1 MVSPTPRTLWASFA
15 DPESQTEAEYQQI
28 AAEFLRRGVD
38 LQAGDLP
45 DENKR
50 AKALRTTKALAS
62 YTDRDLFYAMRETQV
77 HENTVCYA
85 DIQDTIALASP
96 LACVQSCKMCP
107 GQYRSLAVQRC
118 SPDKG
123 YHRTCSDA
131 EATTII
137 YNDVAVTEL
146 NLAKLR
152 QMITEHGDTVAK
164 RWQKR
169 SKTKPSDLETTEQK
183 QISPRKCWL
192 LPHLDVENFCEKDRL
207 VQLILARVR
216 SDAKQHLAYD
226 LERTDMAFERWHVKI
241 LFNAH
246 AVTMCEEAG
255 PIAEL
260 WQYDHEQVHRGDT
273 VGFPR
278 AQLADRRMYFHERL
292 GITEAAARYHN
303 TPKELYEEQLLRSV
317 VEVIENA
324 LLAMKVESIA
334 RPCLTMI
341 RQCGTVPRGQTM
353 PHEYSIVFDMSQLVL
368 SGYYSA
374 Y

>member
-1 MVSPTPRTLWASFA
+1 MVSPTPGTLWASFA
-15 DPESQTEAEYQQI
+15 DPESQTEAEYRQI

-62 YTDRDLFYAMRETQV
+62 YTDRDLFYAMRETQGLV
-77 HENTVCYA
+77 NTVCYA
-85 DIQDTIALASP
+85 HMQDTIALTSP

-131 EATTII
+131 EATTSI
-137 YNDVAVTEL
+137 YNDVAVTDL

-152 QMITEHGDTVAK
+152 QMITEHGDTVAV

-169 SKTKPSDLETTEQK
+169 SKTKPSDLVRAAMPDICPSKWLEAIADK

-192 LPHLDVENFCEKDRL
+192 LPYLDVENICEKDRL

-278 AQLADRRMYFHERL
+278 AQLADRR
-292 GITEAAARYHN
+292 
-303 TPKELYEEQLLRSV
+303 
-317 VEVIENA
+317 
-324 LLAMKVESIA
+324 
-334 RPCLTMI
+334 
-341 RQCGTVPRGQTM
+341 
-353 PHEYSIVFDMSQLVL
+353 DVL
-368 SGYYSA
+368 P
-374 Y
+374 